1 MKTRKPSQKVYG
13 FHAVKDA
20 LEAGRTFEKIFLQKG
35 INQIKSK
42 EISTLARS
50 MAIPVSRVPIEKM
63 NRLSRKNH
71 QGIIG
76 ISSPIDYESLE
87 LLIPAIFEKGESP
100 FLLILDE
107 ITDVRNFGAISRTA
121 EAMGVHGIVI
131 PVKRSAGV
139 NEDSI
144 KTSAGV
150 LNYLPVCRVHSLNST
165 VNFLKESGLA
175 IIGCSEQ
182 GTQDLNDFKP
192 SIPAAIILGSEEYG
206 IHPNLLEQCDQ
217 VLNIGMHGKIQSLNV
232 SVAAGIILNHFAN
245 S

>member
-1 MKTRKPSQKVYG
+1 MNNKSTSQKVYG

-20 LEAGRTFEKIFLQKG
+20 LDSGRTFDKIFIQKG
-35 INQIKSK
+35 IADHKTK

-50 MAIPVSRVPIEKM
+50 LAVPVSRVPIEKM

-76 ISSPIDYESLE
+76 ISSPIEYILLDQ
-87 LLIPAIFEKGESP
+87 LIPNIYENGESP

-107 ITDVRNFGAISRTA
+107 VTDVRNFGAIARTA
-121 EAMGVHGIVI
+121 EAMGVHGIII
-131 PVKRSAGV
+131 PIKRSASV
-139 NEDSI
+139 NDDAV

-165 VNFLKESGLA
+165 AEYLKDSGLQL
-175 IIGCSEQ
+175 IGCSEE
-182 GTQDLNDFKP
+182 GNKKLGEIIPKKP
-192 SIPAAIILGSEEYG
+192 CAIILGSEEYG
-206 IHPNLLEQCDQ
+206 IHPNLLKKCDE
-217 VLNIGMHGKIQSLNV
+217 VVNIPMRGKVGSLNV
-232 SVAAGIILNHFAN
+232 SVAAGIILHYFSN